1 MAAPTFFP
9 TIPGSADLIP
19 DWAGENSRFA
29 RLREFA
35 GKPLNCLTIFA
46 AKRRL

>member
-29 RLREFA
+29 PLREFA
-35 GKPLNCLTIFA
+35 GNPLNYLIIFT
-46 AKRRL
+46 AKRRF